1 MDLEFVTIERRGR
14 IAIVRFDRGTKA
26 NALSYQVLKE
36 LTVAMHSFD
45 DDFETS
51 AVILSGR
58 SDVFTY
64 GMELSDPEIATIRDK
79 GLSERRT
86 RLQTGPRLARA
97 IEDMAPLTIAAIE
110 GWCVG
115 GGVVLATCADLR
127 ITGQN
132 ATFYV
137 PEIERGM
144 NMSWGSV
151 PKIAHLVG
159 PARAKR
165 MIILAEKVKAETA
178 LDWGLS
184 DAIAANCDALETAIE
199 WAEKAAAMPPAA
211 LRMCKATINATT
223 NALDRAIT
231 HADMD
236 QFALTMTSQDYDE
249 GVNSFLE
256 KRSPKYTGK

>member
-1 MDLEFVTIERRGR
+1 MDHEFVSIERRGR
-14 IAIVRFDRGTKA
+14 IAIVRFDRGTKS

-36 LTVAMHSFD
+36 LTQAMHSFD
-45 DDFETS
+45 DDYETS
-51 AVILSGR
+51 AVVLSGLA
-58 SDVFTY
+58 DVFTY
-64 GMELSDPEIATIRDK
+64 GMQLDDPDIAGISDK
-79 GLSERRT
+79 GLSQRRVL
-86 RLQTGPRLARA
+86 LQTGPRLARA
-97 IEDMAPLTIAAIE
+97 MEDMAPLVIAAIE

-115 GGVVLATCADLR
+115 GGIVLATNADLR
-127 ITGQN
+127 ITGKS
-132 ATFYV
+132 ATYYV

-165 MIILAEKVKAETA
+165 IIILAEKINAETA
-178 LDWGLS
+178 LEWGLS
-184 DAIAANCDALETAIE
+184 DAVVEDGGALDAAIE

-211 LRMCKATINATT
+211 LRMCKATINAAT

-236 QFALTMTSQDYDE
+236 QFALAMTSEDYAE
-249 GVNSFLE
+249 GVNSFLQ
-256 KRSPKYTGK
+256 KRPPKYTGK